1 MPDYYYK
8 ATDNTGAVSSGIRF
22 ANNPQDLTTVLRQ
35 TGLRVLEVH
44 ETSGVNIFRK
54 LAEIQL
60 GGISRRDLVEFS
72 NNMGVMLRAGVNLV
86 NALIEIKQ
94 DHENAYL
101 KKVVGGLI
109 EDLQAGSGLHEA
121 MAKYPKVFPALYVSV
136 VAIGEAT
143 GNLDSV
149 FFDLA
154 RHYKQIDT
162 LIGNV
167 RKAMIYPAFVL
178 LAMLGA
184 SFVFLGV
191 VFPPLFEILVEFD
204 VELPTI
210 TLVVMAVSET
220 IQNYWHLIIGGLVLF
235 AVLFVLARKNPTT
248 RYPLDWLEL
257 RTPGLKTLMT
267 QLRMTFF
274 MRYMAMLLSSGVL
287 ILRALEMSAASVPN
301 LEVRNFLNH
310 VRQRVIDGELF
321 SASLRGSRYV
331 PNMVVRMIAIG
342 EESGN
347 LPEQMEYVADRYNEE
362 LERKIAAALA
372 MLEPILIVIL
382 AGFALSLV
390 MGVML
395 PLYGLV
401 SELSMEA
408 GTGGGM

>member
-8 ATDNTGAVSSGIRF
+8 AADNTGAISSGIRF
-22 ANNPQDLTTVLRQ
+22 ANNTAELASVLRQ
-35 TGLRVLEVH
+35 TGLRVLESH
-44 ETSGVNIFRK
+44 EASGANIFRK

-60 GGISRRDLVEFS
+60 GGVSRRDLVEFS

-86 NALIEIKQ
+86 NALIELKQ

-101 KKVVGGLI
+101 KKVVGRMI
-109 EDLQAGSGLHEA
+109 EDLQSGTGLHEA
-121 MAKYPKVFPALYVSV
+121 MAKFPKVFPVLYVNV

-143 GNLDSV
+143 GNLDAI

-162 LIGNV
+162 LVSNV

-178 LAMLGA
+178 VAMIGA
-184 SFVFLGV
+184 AFVFLGV
-191 VFPPLFEILVEFD
+191 VFPPLFEILLEFD
-204 VELPTI
+204 VELPTVTI
-210 TLVVMAVSET
+210 VVMAVSQS
-220 IQNYWHLIIGGLVLF
+220 IQDYWPLMIFGLV
-235 AVLFVLARKNPTT
+235 AVVVLFVLARKNPVT
-248 RYPLDWLEL
+248 RYPLDWIEL
-257 RTPGLKTLMT
+257 RIPGLSTLMT

-287 ILRALEMSAASVPN
+287 ILRALELSTASVPN
-301 LEVRNFLNH
+301 LVVRDFLNH
-310 VRQRVIDGELF
+310 VRQRVTDGELF
-321 SASLRGSRYV
+321 SASMRGSRYV

-347 LPEQMEYVADRYNEE
+347 LPEQMEYVADRYNED
-362 LERKIAAALA
+362 LERRIAAALA
-372 MLEPILIVIL
+372 MLEPILIVVL
-382 AGFALSLV
+382 AAFALSLV

-408 GTGGGM
+408 GSGGGM